1 MSDTVAGHRIG
12 PSDASSLAL
21 PPEAPLEMPDQDFS
35 QDFGK
40 RAAGEPCVRK
50 GYWVPRAALFAGT
63 AVLTCAFGYELYH
76 VLGLLQLTPIQFLFL
91 VLSTIAFGW
100 IALGSLSSALGFL
113 PLFAGETPD
122 TIALPP
128 PEGALKART
137 ALLLPVFHETPS
149 RIAGTVQAIALEL
162 QSMGRASAFE
172 VFILSDTRNES
183 EGKAEE
189 AAYSALARSL
199 QTVLPVYYRRRRE
212 NRARKSGNIKDWV
225 RRFGGAYE
233 HFIVLDGDSVMS
245 GTTLIRLALAMQRDQ
260 KAGLIQTV
268 PRLTGA
274 VTLLQYLQQ
283 FASNVYG
290 PSVAAGLAT
299 WHRDQ
304 GNYWGHNAIIRTQ
317 AFASAAGLPTL
328 PGPAPFGGDIQS
340 HDFVEAVLLQRADWG
355 VHIVPTVEGSYEGQP
370 PTLPDV
376 IARDRRWAQ
385 GNLQH
390 LSIVRAAGL
399 TSMGRVHLL
408 MGATSYLI
416 SLVWAASLM
425 VGVVLALQGEQ
436 IIPSYFI
443 DRKTLFPIWPV
454 TDPGAALRLLLA
466 TMMIVLLPKALGLM
480 LEMKRVRYAREPLGT
495 LRAILGVATETIFS
509 ILLSPILMVTQ
520 TVAVFQVLLG
530 RDVGW
535 RPQLRNGTDMSFD
548 DALRFHWRHTAIGV
562 LLALACWGASVQ
574 VVAWM
579 SPVIAGLLLSAPL
592 SWLTAR
598 PAGLVMRALLSTR
611 EGRSPPAIVESAHRA
626 SGEWASAGTR
636 GPVRPDDREA
646 DGLDGIP
653 NAA

>member
-1 MSDTVAGHRIG
+1 MSELDAGLRVG
-12 PSDASSLAL
+12 RLSDAKNAML
-21 PPEAPLEMPDQDFS
+21 PPEAALDMPEQDFA
-35 QDFGK
+35 K
-40 RAAGEPCVRK
+40 RAAAAPRGRR
-50 GYWVPRAALFAGT
+50 GYWIPRAALFTGT
-63 AVLTCAFGYELYH
+63 GILTGAFAYELYH
-76 VLGLLQLTPIQFLFL
+76 VLGLAQLTPIQFLFL

-100 IALGSLSSALGFL
+100 IALGSLSGVLGFL
-113 PLFAGETPD
+113 PLFVGESAD

-128 PEGALKART
+128 PEGPQKART
-137 ALLLPVFHETPS
+137 ALLFPVHHETPS
-149 RIAGTVQAIALEL
+149 RIAGTIQAIAFEL
-162 QSMGRASAFE
+162 QSMGRAPAFD
-172 VFILSDTRNES
+172 VFILSDTRGEDD
-183 EGKAEE
+183 GKAEE
-189 AAYSALARSL
+189 RSYAALARSL
-199 QTVLPVYYRRRRE
+199 QSIIPVYYRRRRE
-212 NRARKSGNIKDWV
+212 NRGRKAGNIKDWV

-233 HFIVLDGDSVMS
+233 HFVILDGDSVMS
-245 GTTLIRLALAMQRDQ
+245 GTTLVRLALAMQRDE

-290 PSVAAGLAT
+290 PSVASGLAT

-390 LSIVRAAGL
+390 LSIVRASGL
-399 TSMGRVHLL
+399 TSMGRVHLA

-416 SLVWAASLM
+416 SVVWAASLI
-425 VGVVLALQGEQ
+425 VGVVLALQGQ
-436 IIPSYFI
+436 QMIPSYFI
-443 DRKTLFPIWPV
+443 DKKTLFPIWPV

-466 TMMIVLLPKALGLM
+466 TMTIVLLPKALGLM
-480 LEMKRVRYAREPLGT
+480 LELKRVRYAREPLGT
-495 LRAILGVATETIFS
+495 LRAIFGVALETMFS

-530 RDVGW
+530 RDSGW
-535 RPQLRNGTDMSFD
+535 RPQLRSGISMSFA
-548 DALRFHWRHTAIGV
+548 DALRFHWRHTLLGV
-562 LLALACWGASVQ
+562 LLAFVCSEASLQ
-574 VVAWM
+574 VMAWM
-579 SPVIAGLLLSAPL
+579 SPVIVGLILSAPL
-592 SWLTAR
+592 SWLTSQ
-598 PAGLVMRALLSTR
+598 PAGFISRALLSTR
-611 EGRSPPAIVESAHRA
+611 EARSPPAIIESANRA
-626 SGEWASAGTR
+626 SSEWAARTSVETDQ
-636 GPVRPDDREA
+636 PEDIDPN
-646 DGLDGIP
+646 GLGGISR
-653 NAA
+653 AA